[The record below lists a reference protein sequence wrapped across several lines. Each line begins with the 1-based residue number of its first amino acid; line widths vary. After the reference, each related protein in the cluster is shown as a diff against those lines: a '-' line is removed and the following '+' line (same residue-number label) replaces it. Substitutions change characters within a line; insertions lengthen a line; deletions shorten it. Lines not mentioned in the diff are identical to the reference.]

1 MAVRKDDLHRL
12 VEALP
17 DAALEPAR
25 RFLQWI
31 LDEETSIDSLPLTAA
46 EWDAVRRG
54 EAEIAR
60 GEVVRLDDLD
70 PHV

>member
-1 MAVRKDDLHRL
+1 VAVRKDELHRL
-12 VEALP
+12 VDELP
-17 DAALEPAR
+17 DTALEPVR

-31 LDEETSIDSLPLTAA
+31 LDEEIGIDSLPLSPV

-60 GEVVRLDDLD
+60 GEVIRLDDLD

>member
-1 MAVRKDDLHRL
+1 MSVRKDDLHRL
-12 VEALP
+12 VEELP

-25 RFLQWI
+25 RFLQWM
-31 LDEETSIDSLPLTAA
+31 LDEETNIDSLPLSAV

-60 GEVVRLDDLD
+60 GDVVRLNDLD